1 MNRFVLYSELT
12 WDSYRPHADGVEL
25 FQRIVDQGKL
35 QDFENLLV
43 EVSEAG
49 YVDEIEVD
57 DMLRFEEDYLI
68 DVLGLDM
75 TEDEEVDEGEEDG
88 EGLTPEEYHWLYS
101 KTRDVAADMKAK
113 GEALRDPADEKTCWL
128 QFYEKLTEEERH
140 NYANVLTMEYLAGMM
155 LRRWV
160 EENDV

>member
-1 MNRFVLYSELT
+1 MSRFVLYSELT
-12 WDSYRPHADGVEL
+12 WNSYRPHDDGAEL

-43 EVSEAG
+43 EGSEAG

-68 DVLGLDM
+68 DVLGLD
-75 TEDEEVDEGEEDG
+75 EDEEDD
-88 EGLTPEEYHWLYS
+88 EGLTPAEYHWLYR
-101 KTRDVAADMKAK
+101 KTRDVAADMKAA

-128 QFYEKLTEEERH
+128 QFYEKLTEDERH
-140 NYANVLTMEYLAGMM
+140 KYANALTMEYFIGMM
-155 LRRWV
+155 LRDWM
-160 EENDV
+160 EEDDV